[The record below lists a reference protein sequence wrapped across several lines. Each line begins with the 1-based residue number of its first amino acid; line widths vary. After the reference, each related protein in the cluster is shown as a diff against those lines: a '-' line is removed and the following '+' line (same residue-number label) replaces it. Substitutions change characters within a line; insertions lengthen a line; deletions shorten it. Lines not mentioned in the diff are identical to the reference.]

1 MWPLET
7 IKRMNQDK
15 TTKSVSELQK
25 LRQEVKALKSE
36 VEVLRKKH
44 QEGVAHESR

>member
-15 TTKSVSELQK
+15 KKKSVSEVQK

-44 QEGVAHESR
+44 QEEITHESR

>member
-15 TTKSVSELQK
+15 KKSVSEVQK

-36 VEVLRKKH
+36 VELLRKKH
-44 QEGVAHESR
+44 QEGVTYESR